1 MKIETTNLQTVKNYA
16 ANMGVTPS
24 YIYKLIREGKMSSI
38 IIDGVFFIEVKSY
51 PNIPG
56 R

>member
-1 MKIETTNLQTVKNYA
+1 MRIEITNLQTVKNYA
-16 ANMGVTPS
+16 ADRGVTPS

-38 IIDGVFFIEVKSY
+38 VIDGVIFIEVKTF